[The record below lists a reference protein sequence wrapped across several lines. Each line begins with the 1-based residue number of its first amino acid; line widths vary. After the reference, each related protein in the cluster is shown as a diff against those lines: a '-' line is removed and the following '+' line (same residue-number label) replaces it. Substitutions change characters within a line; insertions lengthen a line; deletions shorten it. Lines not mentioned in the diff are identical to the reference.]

1 MEQKNY
7 TGYQLLHLTD
17 EELSNFYSGNPLKVD
32 LFNNEYL
39 LLEDERGE
47 IVDRYCYQ
55 NGKLRTLKHQVI
67 QSNFGGKLLPRNPQ
81 QELAVDMLKGD
92 STTVKLVT
100 GTWGSG
106 KAQPDDTIIPTPNG
120 YKRLD
125 ELKVG
130 DFVFDRKGNPT
141 KVLGIYPQGEKEVY
155 KVTFSDGRTTLCN
168 DEHLWSYV
176 TSKGNLKTV
185 TLREMIDTG
194 LQKNDGSYRYRI
206 PLCNPVEY
214 EHKDFPVDPYVI
226 GAFLGD
232 GCCLEKTLN
241 FSSQDIELVET
252 ITKLLFADTF
262 FKYIDNN
269 YTWFFKKDGQILKT
283 AEVFKDLDGIM
294 EYSYN
299 KKIPE
304 QYLFGD
310 IQQRYALLQGLLDT
324 DGSIDKEKGRI
335 SYTST
340 SLTLINQVASI
351 CHSLGMSTHFD
362 EDRQDKYTKGVCY
375 NLRISCPY
383 YQKEKLF
390 RLSRKRNI
398 ALSLKNDDKIYG
410 KRITIRHVEKLNQ
423 TMPMRCIYV
432 DNEEH
437 LYLTNDYIVTHNTL
451 LLVSAALEAIE
462 KHKFEKIVW
471 IRNNVQVK
479 DTDNLGALPGTEL
492 DKMLPYVM
500 PFADHCGGVEGV
512 KRLIDDG
519 ILEVIPLGFLRG
531 RSIRNAVIISSEAEN
546 LSKSHIQL
554 LLGRVDEG
562 SQLWLDADVRQR
574 DRDIFVK
581 SAGLETMIDKL
592 KGNPLF
598 GYVHLQ
604 KSERSATAQLA
615 DLLND

>member
-1 MEQKNY
+1 MMEQKNY

-106 KAQPDDTIIPTPNG
+106 K
-120 YKRLD
+120 
-125 ELKVG
+125 
-130 DFVFDRKGNPT
+130 
-141 KVLGIYPQGEKEVY
+141 
-155 KVTFSDGRTTLCN
+155 
-168 DEHLWSYV
+168 
-176 TSKGNLKTV
+176 
-185 TLREMIDTG
+185 
-194 LQKNDGSYRYRI
+194 
-206 PLCNPVEY
+206 
-214 EHKDFPVDPYVI
+214 
-226 GAFLGD
+226 
-232 GCCLEKTLN
+232 
-241 FSSQDIELVET
+241 
-252 ITKLLFADTF
+252 
-262 FKYIDNN
+262 
-269 YTWFFKKDGQILKT
+269 
-283 AEVFKDLDGIM
+283 
-294 EYSYN
+294 
-299 KKIPE
+299 
-304 QYLFGD
+304 
-310 IQQRYALLQGLLDT
+310 
-324 DGSIDKEKGRI
+324 
-335 SYTST
+335 
-340 SLTLINQVASI
+340 
-351 CHSLGMSTHFD
+351 
-362 EDRQDKYTKGVCY
+362 
-375 NLRISCPY
+375 
-383 YQKEKLF
+383 
-390 RLSRKRNI
+390 
-398 ALSLKNDDKIYG
+398 
-410 KRITIRHVEKLNQ
+410 
-423 TMPMRCIYV
+423 
-432 DNEEH
+432 
-437 LYLTNDYIVTHNTL
+437 TL

-581 SAGLETMIDKL
+581 SAGLETMIDRL